1 MRDEHAIVLDFLKHG
16 KAGGKNDRL
25 VQAIGKENFNLL
37 ELVAREGKHLKSG
50 DEVYIGEGER
60 EDVEF
65 IKGRITIEELTGNA
79 SRELDYILED
89 LIEENDEKFVK
100 FFNKAGPI
108 STRQHSLELL
118 PNVGKKHMWKIIE
131 KRDIEEF
138 SDLEDLKEKVSLLP
152 DPKKLIK
159 KRLKKELKG
168 GCKRYIFTAP
178 PRSEDKNKRIRYE

>member
-1 MRDEHAIVLDFLKHG
+1 MRDEYAIVLDFLKHG
-16 KAGGKNDRL
+16 RAGGKDNRL
-25 VQAIGKENFNLL
+25 VQAIGKDNFNLL

-50 DEVYIGEGER
+50 DEVYIGKGER

-65 IKGRITIEELTGNA
+65 IKGRITLKELTSNA
-79 SRELDYILED
+79 SRELDYILDE
-89 LIEENDEKFVK
+89 LIEETQEKFVK
-100 FFNKAGPI
+100 FFNNAGPI

-131 KRDIEEF
+131 ERDIEKF
-138 SDLEDLKEKVSLLP
+138 SDLKDIKERVSLLP

-178 PRSEDKNKRIRYE
+178 PRNEDKNKRIRYD